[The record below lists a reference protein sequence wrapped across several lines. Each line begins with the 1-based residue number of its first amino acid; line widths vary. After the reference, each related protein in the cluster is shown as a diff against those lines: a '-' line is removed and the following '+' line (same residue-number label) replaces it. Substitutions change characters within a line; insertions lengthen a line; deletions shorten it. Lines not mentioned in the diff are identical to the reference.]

1 MSVHERVVCKLRIA
15 VSKCCVFD
23 TSYFWRVL
31 EPKDTWKILNVK
43 RKEQIFQ
50 LLEYPILPSLSQ
62 KPLAPRLLVFEY
74 FTYEIAIIK
83 LFSFQV
89 CIYPAERKGCRM
101 KDLAYQKVICS
112 DTAVLPSR
120 DPEAGSP
127 YRVSS
132 PRGSTSSLTP
142 LESVSRPYSPLSV
155 SGALA
160 AR

>member
-1 MSVHERVVCKLRIA
+1 MLCFWHIVLLKGTWTKRHLKDIECEKKGANLPTTRIPNSSVLVTKTAC
-15 VSKCCVFD
+15 D
-23 TSYFWRVL
+23 
-31 EPKDTWKILNVK
+31 
-43 RKEQIFQ
+43 
-50 LLEYPILPSLSQ
+50 
-62 KPLAPRLLVFEY
+62 PLAPRLLVFEY
-74 FTYEIAIIK
+74 FTYEIAIFK

-101 KDLAYQKVICS
+101 KDLACQKVICS